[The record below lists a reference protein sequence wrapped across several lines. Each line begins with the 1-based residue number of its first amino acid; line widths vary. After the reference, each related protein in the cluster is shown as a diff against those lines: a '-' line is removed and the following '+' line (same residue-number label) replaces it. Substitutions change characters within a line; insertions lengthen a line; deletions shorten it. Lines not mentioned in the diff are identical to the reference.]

1 MNDAV
6 VVRTRLGFISGL
18 VFFLLVLAALVWGL
32 WHLAMWMTAANQ
44 VPVNSLIIQG
54 EHRYLGRDEI
64 REAVLELPEVGNFFT
79 LEVDQVQQRLLALP
93 WVYQASVRKQWPDTL
108 RVYIVEQPV
117 VAFWNEDAMLNS
129 HGDIFRARRGELEL
143 VSLSGPDQEAG
154 RVLQEYQ
161 ALQRQLGARG
171 YRISRIHLTPRF
183 SWELTLEDGVRLI
196 LGRDDIEA
204 RLQRFIDVYPGI
216 VGRERVAY
224 LDLRYDTGLAV
235 GWKQDEETDNDQER
249 GTKSDRRA

>member
-1 MNDAV
+1 MSTAAAT
-6 VVRTRLGFISGL
+6 RTRLGFISGL
-18 VFFLLVLAALVWGL
+18 TFFLMVLAALLWGL
-32 WHLAMWMTAANQ
+32 WQLALWMTAANQ

-54 EHRYLGRDEI
+54 EHRYLS
-64 REAVLELPEVGNFFT
+64 REQVRESVLALPEVGNFFA
-79 LEVDQVQQRLLALP
+79 LEVDRVQQQLLALP
-93 WVYQASVRKQWPDTL
+93 WVYQASIRKQWPDKL

-117 VAFWNEDAMLNS
+117 AALWNRDAMVNT
-129 HGDIFRARRGELEL
+129 HGEVFRAEHPELDL
-143 VSLSGPDQEAG
+143 VSLSGPDEEAG
-154 RVLQEYQ
+154 RVLAEYRS
-161 ALQRQLGARG
+161 LQRFLQPKG
-171 YRISRIHLTPRF
+171 YEIERVHLTPRR
-183 SWELTLEDGVRLI
+183 SWELTLSNGVTLI

-216 VGRERVAY
+216 AERERIAY